1 MTANSRDKFKEE
13 LVATAV
19 IFHQVIFPQRAIVRP
34 GFGILA
40 ADESTGT
47 IGKRFEKIKLENNAE
62 NRRAYRELLMTTP
75 DWEKHISGII
85 MYEETLEQK
94 TKEGKPFLEL
104 LKEKGIIPGIKVD
117 KGTAVIGGT
126 NDETATTGID
136 GLGDRCKKYYSM
148 GCRFAKWR
156 AVLKIGAGMPS
167 AVGIADNAF
176 NLARYASI
184 CQDNGL
190 CPIVEPEV
198 LVDGPHTIEECAK
211 ASEKVFA
218 AVMKALNDQGVLLE
232 GMLLKPNMI
241 TPGTECKEKKTHQE
255 IAMYTV
261 RTLSRTIVPAIP
273 GIVFLSGGQSE
284 EEATQNL
291 NAMNQL
297 TGIPHPWALSFSY
310 GRALQDS
317 CIKTWQGKPEN
328 VKKAQEVLLSRAKG
342 NSDATLGKYAG
353 GAGSTESLHVKA
365 YVY

>member
-1 MTANSRDKFKEE
+1 
-13 LVATAV
+13 
-19 IFHQVIFPQRAIVRP
+19 
-34 GFGILA
+34 
-40 ADESTGT
+40 
-47 IGKRFEKIKLENNAE
+47 
-62 NRRAYRELLMTTP
+62 MTTP
-75 DWEKHISGII
+75 GWENHISGII

-94 TKEGKPFLEL
+94 TADGKPFLEL
-104 LKEKGIIPGIKVD
+104 LKEKGVIPGIKVD
-117 KGTAVIGGT
+117 MGTVPIGGT
-126 NDETATTGID
+126 DNETATTGID
-136 GLGDRCKKYYSM
+136 KLGERCKKYYSM

-167 AVGIADNAF
+167 AIAITENAH

-198 LVDGPHTIEECAK
+198 LVDGSHNIEECAR

-218 AVMKALNDQGVLLE
+218 AVMKALLDQGVLLE

-241 TPGTECKEKKTHQE
+241 TPGSESKETKTSQE
-255 IAMYTV
+255 IAWYTV
-261 RTLSRTIVPAIP
+261 RTLSRTMVPAIP

-284 EEATQNL
+284 EQATQNL

-297 TGIPHPWALSFSY
+297 TGIPRPWALSFSY
-310 GRALQDS
+310 GRALQDT

-328 VKKAQEVLLSRAKG
+328 VKKAQEAFLIRAKS
-342 NSDATLGKYAG
+342 NSEATLGKYAG
-353 GAGSTESLHVKA
+353 GTGSTESLHVKS